1 MFKRKRNKENV
12 PEFAVVL
19 QKEIDEIMNI
29 VEEQHREMEQL
40 ENQMNLLQEL
50 CNQRTEQ

>member
-1 MFKRKRNKENV
+1 MFKRKRNEESV

-29 VEEQHREMEQL
+29 VEEQQKEIERLKEYCEQL
-40 ENQMNLLQEL
+40 HEL
-50 CNQRTEQ
+50 CLKGTER